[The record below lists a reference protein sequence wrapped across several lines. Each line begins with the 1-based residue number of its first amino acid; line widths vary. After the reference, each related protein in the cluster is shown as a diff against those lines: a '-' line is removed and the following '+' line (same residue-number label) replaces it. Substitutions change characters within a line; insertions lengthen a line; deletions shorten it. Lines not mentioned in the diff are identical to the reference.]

1 MEQSAQA
8 LGVSVVVV
16 DDTID
21 PSCPPESLGMRGSSL
36 SSERLSLS
44 RFFRLAGANILSNLM
59 VPLAGLVDTAF
70 LGHLDAIHHLG
81 GVALATVIF
90 NVVYWSFGF
99 LRMGTTGTT
108 AQARGRGDE
117 TDLWLILLRNGT
129 VALGCGLVI
138 VLFQVPI
145 REVGFSLLQAE
156 AEVKAAGY
164 AFYNARI
171 WDAPAVLLNLVLL
184 GWFLGQEQGRR
195 VLMLSLIGNGSNVVF
210 NSLFIGYL
218 GWASAGAGLGTALS
232 QYVTMILGVALIL
245 REGGLTKLR
254 QVAPQGWDGQALKG
268 IFSLNRDILIRTFA
282 LVMSFAL
289 FTNLSSALGTQ
300 TLAAN
305 TLLLQVVM
313 LSAYFIDGIAFAT
326 ESFAGRYYGSGNG
339 AELRR
344 LLWVGGSTSVGL
356 GLTFALAVNLFPQT
370 LFGLLTSHD
379 TVIATVETY
388 VGWLLPILGL
398 GAIAYMLDGYF
409 LGLTAGK
416 VLRNATLLA
425 AGVGFFPLAIL
436 SQQVGSPHLLWLA
449 LAGLMTGRAL
459 TLLWAVPTFLR

>member
-1 MEQSAQA
+1 MNPKT
-8 LGVSVVVV
+8 G
-16 DDTID
+16 
-21 PSCPPESLGMRGSSL
+21 PSGLSESLRF
-36 SSERLSLS
+36 S
-44 RFFRLAGANILSNLM
+44 RFGRLAVANILSNLM

-70 LGHLDAIHHLG
+70 LGHLDDIHHLG
-81 GVALATVIF
+81 GVALATAIF

-108 AQARGRGDE
+108 AQARGRGDGVG
-117 TDLWLILLRNGT
+117 LWLILLRNGA
-129 VALGCGLVI
+129 VALGGGLLI
-138 VLFQVPI
+138 LLLQVPI
-145 REVGFSLLQAE
+145 REAGFSLLQAE
-156 AEVKAAGY
+156 AAVKAAGY

-195 VLMLSLIGNGSNVVF
+195 VLVLSLIGNGSNVLF

-232 QYVTMILGVALIL
+232 QYVTMLVGVGLIL
-245 REGGLTKLR
+245 RDGGFAKLR
-254 QVAPQGWDGQALKG
+254 QVAPQGWDRQALKG
-268 IFSLNRDILIRTFA
+268 VFSLNRDILIRTFA
-282 LVMSFAL
+282 LVISLAL

-326 ESFAGRYYGSGNG
+326 ESFAGRYYGSGNR

-344 LLWVGGSTSVGL
+344 LLWLGGGTSVGL
-356 GLTFALAVNLFPQT
+356 GLTFALTFNLFPQT
-370 LFGLLTSHD
+370 LFGLLTSHKTVID
-379 TVIATVETY
+379 TVEIY
-388 VGWLLPILGL
+388 VRWLLPILSL

-416 VLRNATLLA
+416 VLRNATVLA
-425 AGVGFFPLAIL
+425 AGMGFFPLAMVAQRL
-436 SQQVGSPHLLWLA
+436 ESPHLLWLA
-449 LAGLMTGRAL
+449 LTGLMAGRAV
-459 TLLWAVPTFLR
+459 TLLWAVPKSLQPDPPPGTP

>member
-1 MEQSAQA
+1 MDSVTGA
-8 LGVSVVVV
+8 LGSNE
-16 DDTID
+16 
-21 PSCPPESLGMRGSSL
+21 PLPLG
-36 SSERLSLS
+36 
-44 RFFRLAGANILSNLM
+44 RFFRLAVANILSNLM

-108 AQARGRGDE
+108 AQARGRGDQA
-117 TDLWLILLRNGT
+117 DLWLILLRNGT
-129 VALGCGLVI
+129 VALGCGLLI
-138 VLFQVPI
+138 VFLQVPI

-171 WDAPAVLLNLVLL
+171 WDAPAVLLNMVLL
-184 GWFLGQEQGRR
+184 GWFLGREQGRR
-195 VLMLSLIGNGSNVVF
+195 VLLLSLVGNGSNVVF
-210 NSLFIGYL
+210 NSLFIGYW

-232 QYVTMILGVALIL
+232 QYVTMVLGVALIL
-245 REGGLTKLR
+245 RDGGLAQLR
-254 QVAPQGWDGQALKG
+254 QVAPQGWNRQALQD

-282 LVMSFAL
+282 LVISFAL
-289 FTNLSSALGTQ
+289 FTNLSAALGTQ

-305 TLLLQVVM
+305 TLLIQVVM

-326 ESFAGRYYGSGNG
+326 ESFAGRYYGGGHKSQ
-339 AELRR
+339 LRR
-344 LLWVGGSTSVGL
+344 LLWMGGSTSVGL
-356 GLTFALAVNLFPQT
+356 GLTFALAFNLFPQA
-370 LFGLLTSHD
+370 LFGLLTSHE

-388 VGWLLPILGL
+388 VGWLIPILGL

-416 VLRNATLLA
+416 VLRNATVLA
-425 AGVGFFPLAIL
+425 AGVGFLPLALL
-436 SQQVGSPHLLWLA
+436 SQRWASPHLLWLA
-449 LAGLMTGRAL
+449 LAGLMAGRAL
-459 TLLWAVPTFLR
+459 TLLWAVPPSLRQPAMPQPPGESTITLEPGE